1 MHTKR
6 EIYQEIM
13 DVNKIL
19 QAKNI
24 TQHSDR
30 INDSLTSLIG
40 AGCGAGI
47 FLIVL
52 ILGVI
57 FWISRER
64 EEDEEIRLEAEKFKR
79 VKGRGLLIDP
89 KERPTN

>member
-1 MHTKR
+1 M
-6 EIYQEIM
+6 EINIT
-13 DVNKIL
+13 L
-19 QAKNI
+19 QGKNI

-30 INDSLTSLIG
+30 INDSITSLIG

-47 FLIVL
+47 FLIVV

-64 EEDEEIRLEAEKFKR
+64 EEDEEIRMEAEKFKR
-79 VKGRGLLIDP
+79 VKGRALLIDP
-89 KERPTN
+89 KERPTD

>member
-1 MHTKR
+1 
-6 EIYQEIM
+6 M
-13 DVNKIL
+13 DMNITL
-19 QAKNI
+19 QGKNI
-24 TQHSDR
+24 THHSDR

-47 FLIVL
+47 FLIVV

-64 EEDEEIRLEAEKFKR
+64 EEDEEIRMEAEKFKR
-79 VKGRGLLIDP
+79 VKGRGLLVDP
-89 KERPTN
+89 NERPID

>member
-1 MHTKR
+1 
-6 EIYQEIM
+6 M
-13 DVNKIL
+13 DMNITL
-19 QAKNI
+19 QGKNI
-24 TQHSDR
+24 THHSDR

-47 FLIVL
+47 ILIVV
-52 ILGVI
+52 IMGVI

-64 EEDEEIRLEAEKFKR
+64 EEDEEIRMEAEKFKR

-89 KERPTN
+89 KERPTE